1 MEVSRQMATVDSYD
15 VDPDEYVRENRETL
29 VKIIKHGND
38 EFVRAL
44 ALAALVEFGG
54 EPDIEQVR
62 RELDRAEELRRS
74 T

>member
-1 MEVSRQMATVDSYD
+1 MATVDTYD

-54 EPDIEQVR
+54 DPDIEQVR

-74 T
+74 P

>member
-1 MEVSRQMATVDSYD
+1 MATVDSYD